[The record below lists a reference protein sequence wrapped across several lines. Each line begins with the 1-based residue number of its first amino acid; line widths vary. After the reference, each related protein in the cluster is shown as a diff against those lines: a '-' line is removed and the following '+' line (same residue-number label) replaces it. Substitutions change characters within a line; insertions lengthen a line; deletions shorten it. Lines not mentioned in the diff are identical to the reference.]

1 MVDHILSRIRDH
13 IVQTPASPALIGAS
27 GIMRFGQLGERCAGI
42 AAYLQGLPEGPLLVV
57 GHKDH
62 ECVAAML
69 ACSFVG
75 RPFIFVDRS
84 NPVKRIERI
93 ADIAGGHL
101 ALVASSDIPLSKV
114 KCVDLRKIGS
124 LPVKDIPTD
133 SVSDSELFY
142 IVFTSGS
149 TGEPKGV
156 AVTRRNFAAFDS
168 WYGPLR
174 HTHGGGGAHV
184 NHASLAFDMGMLDLW
199 PTLATGAPIILLD
212 HRNNVF
218 THKNMQLLSKSCVTT
233 PASWFSTPSLL
244 QIMCTDRK
252 FCTGSFPQLKCF
264 FVGGELVQKSLIR
277 DLWCRFPK
285 ADIFHAYGPTE
296 VTCVTHAKALKPSD
310 LDVDDLLPLGPA
322 LAPNTMHIVKSDG
335 RLAAVNEP
343 GELVLSGPQVA
354 KGYLPSDHPHNVSF
368 CLFQGEPSYRTG
380 DLAHFDPSGHLILQG
395 RIDRQVKWNGNRIEL
410 DEIERVACLFPGV
423 LQARC
428 VPISKGGRVANIV
441 LFLQV
446 SDEHDIKRDDVMS
459 EMGQMLPKTMV
470 PQDIRLMAALPLTIN
485 GKINTAALRA
495 IADPETEQHIKT
507 TPIRTKVTIPLEQP
521 PTGSFDPALSDDVSK
536 EGIPT

>member
-1 MVDHILSRIRDH
+1 MVDHVLSRIRDH
-13 IVQTPASPALIGAS
+13 IAKTPASPALIGAA
-27 GIMRFGQLGERCAGI
+27 GITRFGELGERCAGI

-62 ECVAAML
+62 DCVAAML

-75 RPFIFVDRS
+75 RPFVFVDQS
-84 NPVKRIERI
+84 NPTKRIERI
-93 ADIAGGHL
+93 AAIAGGKL
-101 ALVASSDIPLSKV
+101 ALVASSNIALSTID
-114 KCVDLRKIGS
+114 CVDLHTIES
-124 LPVKDIPTD
+124 LPIQGIPTD
-133 SVSDSELFY
+133 PVSDAKLFY

-156 AVTRRNFAAFDS
+156 AVTRSNYAMFDS

-174 HTHGGGGAHV
+174 HEHAERGAHV

-199 PTLATGAPIILLD
+199 STLAIGEPVILLD

-218 THKNMQLLSKSCVTT
+218 TRKNMQLLSKSCMTS

-277 DLWCRFPK
+277 DLWCRFPE

-296 VTCVTHAKALKPSD
+296 VTCVTHAKRLKPAD
-310 LDVDDLLPLGPA
+310 LDVDDPLPLGPA
-322 LAPNTMHIVKSDG
+322 LAPNTMHILKSDG
-335 RLAAVNEP
+335 SLAAVNEP

-380 DLAHFDPSGHLILQG
+380 DLGHIDPSGHLVLQG

-410 DEIERVACLFPGV
+410 DEIERVACLLPGV
-423 LQARC
+423 LQASC
-428 VPISKGGRVANIV
+428 VPIKKNDRVSNII

-446 SDEHDIKRDDVMS
+446 SEGHGITRDKAMLDMR
-459 EMGQMLPKTMV
+459 QMLPQTMV
-470 PQDIRLMAALPLTIN
+470 PPDIRLMTTLPLTIN
-485 GKINTAALRA
+485 GKIDTKALRA
-495 IADPETEQHIKT
+495 IAEPETAQSSGT
-507 TPIRTKVTIPLEQP
+507 APARTKISMPLNTPLAGPFE
-521 PTGSFDPALSDDVSK
+521 PALARDVSK